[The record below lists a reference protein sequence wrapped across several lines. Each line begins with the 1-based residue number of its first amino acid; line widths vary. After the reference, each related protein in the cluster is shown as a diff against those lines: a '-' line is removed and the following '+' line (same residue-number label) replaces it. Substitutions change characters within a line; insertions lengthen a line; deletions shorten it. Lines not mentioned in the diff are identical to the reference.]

1 MVWVVLLGVSTG
13 MRCMTPMAVLCWCVW
28 LGWVPDNGWAGW
40 TGSLV
45 SAVVFTVAALGEY
58 VGDTLP
64 RTPSRT
70 SLFPLASRIVF
81 GALVGVLVFKAFNEP
96 AVGGV
101 VFGLIGVMIGAFG
114 GVRVRL
120 WLAGLVGRDLPVAI
134 AESVVALGM
143 SVGAL
148 MVIHHDLVLEAAK
161 ARTFF

>member
-28 LGWVPDNGWAGW
+28 LGWVPENGWAVW
-40 TGSLV
+40 VGSLV

-64 RTPSRT
+64 RTPMRT
-70 SLFPLASRIVF
+70 SAGPLVSRIGF

-96 AVGGV
+96 LAGGV
-101 VFGLIGVMIGAFG
+101 VFGEIGVMIGAFG

-120 WLAGLVGRDLPVAI
+120 WLARVVGKDLPVAVG
-134 AESVVALGM
+134 ESVLALGFSLVALG
-143 SVGAL
+143 
-148 MVIHHDLVLEAAK
+148 VIHHDLVMEAAK